1 MKEIFLM
8 KKRRKDMGFSMHPY
22 PVLADSDCIFQN
34 NFSGKR
40 REREGEMKEANR
52 IGGQFA
58 NH

>member
-1 MKEIFLM
+1 
-8 KKRRKDMGFSMHPY
+8 MGFSMHPY